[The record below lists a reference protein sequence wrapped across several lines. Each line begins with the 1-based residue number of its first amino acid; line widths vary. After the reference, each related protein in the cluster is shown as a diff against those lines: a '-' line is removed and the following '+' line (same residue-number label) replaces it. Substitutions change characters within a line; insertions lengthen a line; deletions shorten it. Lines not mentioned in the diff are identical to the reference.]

1 MIKQLMK
8 STYLILLLA
17 FSLFIACRNGGT
29 SESPSPSNINLPLT
43 SVDSVRVLE
52 DGAYCF
58 RYMMDRDTY
67 DIHLILDKGK
77 VTGEILYK
85 DFGKKSIGDVFSG
98 FIKEDMIRVKSQKS
112 KGIDKPLGEMFF
124 KLRGRLLIFGE
135 VDKTDQSDTLQPI
148 LPDTVRYEGLVF
160 SLISC
165 DLSIVR

>member
-17 FSLFIACRNGGT
+17 FLLFIACRNGGT

-85 DFGKKSIGDVFSG
+85 TSEKSRLEMSFRALLKKI
-98 FIKEDMIRVKSQKS
+98 
-112 KGIDKPLGEMFF
+112 
-124 KLRGRLLIFGE
+124 
-135 VDKTDQSDTLQPI
+135 
-148 LPDTVRYEGLVF
+148 
-160 SLISC
+160 
-165 DLSIVR
+165 

>member
-52 DGAYCF
+52 DGTYCY

-67 DIHLILDKGK
+67 DISLVLDKGK

-85 DFGKKSIGDVFSG
+85 DFGKKSKRAAFSG
-98 FIKEDMIRVKSQKS
+98 FIKEDIIRVKSQNS
-112 KGIDKPLGEMFF
+112 KGIDMPLDEMFF
-124 KLRGRLLIFGE
+124 KLRGRLLIAGE

-148 LPDTVRYEGLVF
+148 LSDAVRYEGLVF

>member
-1 MIKQLMK
+1 MK
-8 STYLILLLA
+8 STYLLLLLA
-17 FSLFIACRNGGT
+17 FSLFACRNGGT

-85 DFGKKSIGDVFSG
+85 DFGKKSIGDTFSG
-98 FIKEDMIRVKSQKS
+98 FIKEDIIRVKSQNPKA
-112 KGIDKPLGEMFF
+112 
-124 KLRGRLLIFGE
+124 
-135 VDKTDQSDTLQPI
+135 
-148 LPDTVRYEGLVF
+148 
-160 SLISC
+160 
-165 DLSIVR
+165 